1 MPSRKPCESIT
12 SIIYGKPTFK
22 VMLAT
27 YKVLVAIL
35 LAGTSL
41 TPDFEYLLYG
51 VGEYALDLAIALLDR
66 FFRLSGDLC
75 IRNMSCE
82 GESL

>member
-1 MPSRKPCESIT
+1 
-12 SIIYGKPTFK
+12 
-22 VMLAT
+22 MLAT

-41 TPDFEYLLYG
+41 TLDFVHLLDG
-51 VGEYALDLAIALLDR
+51 VAEDALDLAITLLDR

-75 IRNMSCE
+75 KRSMGYE
-82 GESL
+82 DGRL